1 MISRIVTRDPVS
13 DRNRRS
19 ACTFSCAR
27 LGFATLAFNSVSGIG
42 RSGTGTLKVDGKVVS
57 TQALEKS
64 IPILFTIDE
73 TFDIGSDT
81 GAGVNDQDYQ
91 IPFNFTGKIDKLI
104 IAIDRPQLTPADV
117 QKLKQGAMAAQ
128 DAK

>member
-1 MISRIVTRDPVS
+1 LISI
-13 DRNRRS
+13 
-19 ACTFSCAR
+19 
-27 LGFATLAFNSVSGIG
+27 
-42 RSGTGTLKVDGKVVS
+42 
-57 TQALEKS
+57 Q
-64 IPILFTIDE
+64 
-73 TFDIGSDT
+73 DT